1 MPDDPINASV
11 WLWGGLIV
19 FIAISFVVDFKFF
32 QRDHETPPSLKRATA
47 WSVGWIVV
55 ALLFGVFLLLA
66 ESQKAGT
73 EYLTGYLLERSLS
86 LDNVFVFSLLFGA
99 MAVPT
104 REKQDVLEL
113 GIIFALFLRL
123 IFILAGAAIIDAFD
137 FVLYIFGFIL
147 LVTGIRMA
155 LQHGKQESIDP
166 DKNPG
171 KIILSKIMP
180 VTDDYRGSSYF
191 VKEGGKRMATPLLAV
206 VAAVATADIIFAVDS
221 IPAIFGITTD
231 TFIVFSANAFAL
243 LGLRALFALLEGARE
258 RFAYLGLGL
267 AFILVFIGVKML
279 IEDLYHIPIGLS
291 LGVIIVALT
300 ASILISLRRTS
311 GHGGAGPDG
320 SPPTSPGRSVT
331 PAGAA
336 S

>member
-11 WLWGGLIV
+11 WLWGGLV
-19 FIAISFVVDFKFF
+19 LFIALSFVVDFKFF
-32 QRDHETPPSLKRATA
+32 QRDHHTPVSLKRATV
-47 WSVGWIVV
+47 WSVFWIVV
-55 ALLFGVFLLLA
+55 ALAFGGFLFVA
-66 ESQKAGT
+66 ENNKAGS
-73 EYLTGYLLERSLS
+73 EFLTGYLLERSLS

-104 REKQDVLEL
+104 AQKQNVLEL
-113 GIIFALFLRL
+113 GIIFALILRL
-123 IFILAGAAIIDAFD
+123 IFILLGAAIIDAFD
-137 FVLYIFGFIL
+137 FVLYIFGAIL
-147 LVTGIRMA
+147 LITGIRMA
-155 LQHGKQESIDP
+155 LQHGQEESIDP

-180 VTDDYRGSSYF
+180 VTDDYRGGSYF
-191 VKEGGKRMATPLLAV
+191 VKEAGKRMATPLLAV

-243 LGLRALFALLEGARE
+243 LGLRALFALLEGARD

-279 IEDLYHIPIGLS
+279 IEDLYHIPVGLS
-291 LGVIIVALT
+291 LAVILLALLT
-300 ASILISLRRTS
+300 SILVSLRKTS
-311 GHGGAGPDG
+311 GGPGAGRG
-320 SPPTSPGRSVT
+320 AE
-331 PAGAA
+331 PAGVA